1 MIDMK
6 YKQYHIT
13 SDRYQFTVNR
23 MKMQN
28 GQPVVVTDDK
38 GNESYV
44 ESLVGHWNSLNNA
57 LKGLRNYM
65 IRVDE
70 PVISSLEELRVV
82 NRNIEQE
89 FDDWLD
95 PKVGGLGD

>member
-23 MKMQN
+23 MKMQD
-28 GQPVVVTDDK
+28 GQPVVITDAK
-38 GNESYV
+38 GNKSYA
-44 ESLVGHWNSLNNA
+44 ESLVGHWNSLGNA

-70 PVISSLEELRVV
+70 PVITSLDELITA
-82 NRNIEQE
+82 NHNIEQE

-95 PKVGGLGD
+95 PKVGGLGE